1 MIIQILSKLSYT
13 LNRLKINFIKTY
25 INSLKLFIRIIYYVC
40 IMIKYMYIIDRF
52 DFVSYLI
59 FTNKIKIKS
68 ITVHFLKS
76 KTKSKSTPTKI
87 DLT

>member
-1 MIIQILSKLSYT
+1 
-13 LNRLKINFIKTY
+13 
-25 INSLKLFIRIIYYVC
+25 
-40 IMIKYMYIIDRF
+40 MIKYMYIIDRF